1 MDGEYGQYYKARR
14 AAREALFAFVSAWQP
29 RLKRMGLSVDL
40 QQSTLLEE
48 TGHVVFQH
56 ARRAAM
62 LSLAVREDGA
72 FTGSISRESGPRQAG
87 LFACVDARTL
97 EEFLSIAH
105 ALWSGIELRVRQ

>member
-40 QQSTLLEE
+40 QQSTLLGE

-56 ARRAAM
+56 VRRAAAM
-62 LSLAVREDGA
+62 SVAVRGDGA
-72 FTGSISRESGPRQAG
+72 FTGSVSRESGPRQEG
-87 LFACVDARTL
+87 VFARVEANSLD
-97 EEFLSIAH
+97 EFLSIARKM
-105 ALWSGIELRVRQ
+105 W